1 MSDHA
6 RTAILPRTAT
16 GTSTGAGRAFPG
28 PRLPEQTVPPLR
40 VPESLPTD
48 EVGEVR
54 EPKLKRSLR
63 DVVRLV
69 AVLDALTILAGLSV
83 AWPLRDA
90 LPFAEPVGSA
100 GAVLVLAV
108 VPILAAGWVAML
120 VAADAYSLRNFGA
133 GAEEFRVVVKA
144 SVMLAFATATLC
156 FLTSLPLS
164 RGFLVLAFA
173 VTTPALVL
181 GRYSIRKW
189 LHRRRREGELTHRVL
204 YVGSRFGVAD
214 LARTLHRE
222 HYLGYRLVGC
232 TLSDP
237 GRYSAKQLPAPQ
249 VGSLVDVRA
258 TCERLEIDTVMVGGS
273 DVDLRGIAWSLEGS
287 AVDLIVVPHL
297 ADVSGPRMHMRPVAG
312 LPLLHVEEP
321 QAGRA
326 AAWPKRLLDVA
337 GAFAALAILAPIMAA
352 VALAIKVNDRGPVL
366 YRQYSGRTRRGPLH
380 VLEVPLHAHGRG
392 HARPASSASVTG
404 SPRASSSSSDDP
416 RVTRVGRVL
425 RSFSLDE
432 LPQLFNV
439 LQGKMSLVGP
449 RPHME
454 VEVSTWSDVARKR
467 LGVRPGM
474 TGLWQVSGR
483 SDLSWDDAVRL
494 DLYYRDNWSMV
505 GDLVIIAKTVRA
517 VLARDGAY

>member
-6 RTAILPRTAT
+6 RTAILSRTAPGAAT
-16 GTSTGAGRAFPG
+16 NAGRAFPG

-40 VPESLPTD
+40 VPEALPSED
-48 EVGEVR
+48 VGAVR

-69 AVLDALTILAGLSV
+69 AVLDALTIVAGLSV

-108 VPILAAGWVAML
+108 VPILAAGWVALL
-120 VAADAYSLRNFGA
+120 VAADAYSLKNFGA

-156 FLTSLPLS
+156 FLSSLPLS

-222 HYLGYRLVGC
+222 NYLGYRLVGC
-232 TLSDP
+232 TLTDP

-249 VGSLVDVRA
+249 VGSLVDIRA

-273 DVDLRGIAWSLEGS
+273 DVDLRGIAWGLEGS
-287 AVDLIVVPHL
+287 AVDLVVVPHL

-337 GAFAALAILAPIMAA
+337 GALAALLVLAPVMAA
-352 VALAIKVNDRGPVL
+352 VALAIKVTDRGPSSTG
-366 YRQYSGRTRRGPLH
+366 RPASDSTATPSCAGSSAPCAPTRTRSTR
-380 VLEVPLHAHGRG
+380 
-392 HARPASSASVTG
+392 SSASVTG
-404 SPRASSSSSDDP
+404 SPRVSSSSARPASDPSRAGAAQLLAGRAPTAVQRPAGEDEP
-416 RVTRVGRVL
+416 RRAAAAHGGRGSHVERRRTQATR
-425 RSFSLDE
+425 RSPGHD
-432 LPQLFNV
+432 
-439 LQGKMSLVGP
+439 
-449 RPHME
+449 RA
-454 VEVSTWSDVARKR
+454 VA
-467 LGVRPGM
+467 GVRPVRPQ
-474 TGLWQVSGR
+474 LGR
-483 SDLSWDDAVRL
+483 RSS
-494 DLYYRDNWSMV
+494 S
-505 GDLVIIAKTVRA
+505 
-517 VLARDGAY
+517 